1 MGKCI
6 GQNIGYISVRES
18 DANRK
23 CLFIQ
28 EEGKHHNGKV
38 EEDGPRAGIL
48 TFTHQLTKGPAP
60 LCPLVTLDL
69 LQQTALAEKSPYPRA
84 VFLT

>member
-18 DANRK
+18 GANKK

-28 EEGKHHNGKV
+28 EEGKHFNGKV
-38 EEDGPRAGIL
+38 EGGPRVGIL
-48 TFTHQLTKGPAP
+48 TFTHQLTKGSVP

-69 LQQTALAEKSPYPRA
+69 LKETALAEKSPYPRA